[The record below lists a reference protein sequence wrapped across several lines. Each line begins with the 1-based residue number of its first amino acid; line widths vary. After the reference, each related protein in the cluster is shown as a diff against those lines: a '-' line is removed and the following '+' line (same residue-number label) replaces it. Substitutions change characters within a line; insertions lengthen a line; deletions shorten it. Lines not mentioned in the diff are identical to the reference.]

1 MVSKFHT
8 TYYCEQCGLELYS
21 KGKLCPDCANEIR
34 NRNAPPKIKKGKNVD
49 DTPEVFDKT
58 DKSRL
63 KNSKG

>member
-34 NRNAPPKIKKGKNVD
+34 NRNASPKIKKGKNVG
-49 DTPEVFDKT
+49 DTREVFDKT

-63 KNSKG
+63 KNSRI